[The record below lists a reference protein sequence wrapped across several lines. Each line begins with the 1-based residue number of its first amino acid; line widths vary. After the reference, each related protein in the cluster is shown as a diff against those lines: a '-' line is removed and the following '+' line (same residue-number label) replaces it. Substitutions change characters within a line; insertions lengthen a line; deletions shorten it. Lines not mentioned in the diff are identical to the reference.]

1 MNKWKKL
8 LMACLSVTLLAGCGL
23 TANKDTNHIL
33 SYAMGEKW
41 QTLDSSKANDR
52 ASYTLI
58 HTFME
63 GLYEY
68 KRNDDGILKP
78 KADLVKKLK
87 HSDDM
92 KIYTIQLRKNAKWSN
107 GDQITANDFVYSWR
121 RALTMHTENAKYMTS
136 EGIHIKGADEIYA
149 GKANADTL
157 GVQEKNKHTLVI
169 EMTKEIEKAKL
180 IDYLTLPVFYPL
192 NMKFVEEKGKSYGT
206 SMSNV
211 LTNGPFKLHSLTN
224 NKAVVYKWNQYYD
237 EKKVKLNG
245 IEMLF
250 NVENSERIKMFDHA
264 QIDLVSVWGPELKK
278 YKKKSTLTGM
288 PAGVMWSLLP
298 NFKSNT
304 MRSKSLRK
312 AISLS
317 INRSELEKN
326 QMRSALLNSKDD
338 VIDLPDGLV
347 PKNIEYDTLERNI
360 RELSKAEVHYSKKK
374 AKKIVKNYLKS
385 NNLKDIHLTLAY
397 PTDYEI
403 SQFIAKE
410 LKKDIEKNKG
420 TKVDLVEYNPANKD
434 QYDLTL
440 VRREA
445 VANDG
450 AVFVDMLSTNNGL
463 SNYHNHEY
471 DAMIEKIKNPDSYD
485 DKFDMIAEAELK
497 AINDYAAIPIAQQ
510 SYAILSRMNA
520 LNVDFVQFGVPINFK
535 YVELS

>member
-1 MNKWKKL
+1 
-8 LMACLSVTLLAGCGL
+8 MACLSVTLLAGCGL

-397 PTDYEI
+397 SHDYEI

-420 TKVDLVEYNPANKD
+420 IKVELVEYNPTNKD

>member
-1 MNKWKKL
+1 
-8 LMACLSVTLLAGCGL
+8 
-23 TANKDTNHIL
+23 
-33 SYAMGEKW
+33 
-41 QTLDSSKANDR
+41 
-52 ASYTLI
+52 
-58 HTFME
+58 
-63 GLYEY
+63 
-68 KRNDDGILKP
+68 
-78 KADLVKKLK
+78 
-87 HSDDM
+87 
-92 KIYTIQLRKNAKWSN
+92 
-107 GDQITANDFVYSWR
+107 
-121 RALTMHTENAKYMTS
+121 
-136 EGIHIKGADEIYA
+136 
-149 GKANADTL
+149 
-157 GVQEKNKHTLVI
+157 
-169 EMTKEIEKAKL
+169 
-180 IDYLTLPVFYPL
+180 
-192 NMKFVEEKGKSYGT
+192 
-206 SMSNV
+206 
-211 LTNGPFKLHSLTN
+211 
-224 NKAVVYKWNQYYD
+224 
-237 EKKVKLNG
+237 
-245 IEMLF
+245 
-250 NVENSERIKMFDHA
+250 
-264 QIDLVSVWGPELKK
+264 
-278 YKKKSTLTGM
+278 M

-403 SQFIAKE
+403 GQFIAKA

-420 TKVDLVEYNPANKD
+420 IKVDLVEYNPANKD

>member
-237 EKKVKLNG
+237 EKKVKLNR

-250 NVENSERIKMFDHA
+250 NVENSKRIKMFDHA

-298 NFKSNT
+298 SFKSNT

-326 QMRSALLNSKDD
+326 QMRTALLDSKDD

-397 PTDYEI
+397 SHDYEI

-410 LKKDIEKNKG
+410 LKKNIEIIKG
-420 TKVDLVEYNPANKD
+420 IKVDLVDYNPANKD

-445 VANDG
+445 AANDG
-450 AVFVDMLSTNNGL
+450 TVFVDMLSTNNGL

-471 DAMIEKIKNPDSYD
+471 DVMIEKIKNPDSYD

-497 AINDYAAIPIAQQ
+497 AVNDYAAIPIAQQ

>member
-1 MNKWKKL
+1 MSKL
-8 LMACLSVTLLAGCGL
+8 KRFFILCLSVGLLTGCGL
-23 TANKDTNHIL
+23 TANKDSNHIFT
-33 SYAMGEKW
+33 YAMGEKW

-52 ASYTLI
+52 TSYTLI

-92 KIYTIQLRKNAKWSN
+92 KVYTIQLRKNAKWSN

-149 GKANADTL
+149 GKAKADTL

-403 SQFIAKE
+403 GQFIAKE

-450 AVFVDMLSTNNGL
+450 AVFVDMLSSNNGL

-471 DAMIEKIKNPDSYD
+471 DVMIEKIKNPDSYD

-497 AINDYAAIPIAQQ
+497 AVNDYAAIPIAQQ